1 MKKFNKNKIQ
11 ENVQAEIFDICLN
24 EAKEKKH
31 KVILINTTKGFNI
44 EGLIHK
50 LGD

>member
-11 ENVQAEIFDICLN
+11 ENIQAEIFDICLN

-31 KVILINTTKGFNI
+31 KVIVINTTKGFNI
-44 EGLIHK
+44 KDIICK
-50 LGD
+50 LGE